1 VYYANIKTFNALPTS
16 ITNQVTNKNCFI
28 GNLKT
33 FLLDNP
39 LYSSEEYF
47 NLHTRDED

>member
-1 VYYANIKTFNALPTS
+1 MFNALPTS

-28 GNLKT
+28 GNLKS